1 MSDECSFKEE
11 TFKVRLHV
19 QISSANSLQSLAM
32 HLFQTQ
38 I

>member
-1 MSDECSFKEE
+1 
-11 TFKVRLHV
+11 VRLHV

-38 I
+38 IW